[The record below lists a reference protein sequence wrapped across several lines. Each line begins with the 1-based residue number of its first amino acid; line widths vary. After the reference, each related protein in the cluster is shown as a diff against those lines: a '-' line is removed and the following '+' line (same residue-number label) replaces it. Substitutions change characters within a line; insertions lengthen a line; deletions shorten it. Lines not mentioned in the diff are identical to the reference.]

1 MIDNAPDEVKNTY
14 LKMKSEQGRKLE
26 LKIIGGNNYLYVAK
40 GIWDKKKKKPVKKTV
55 LLGSIDENGTY
66 REKRPKRI
74 FSSSRI
80 YEYGNSQLVWNP
92 AQDMY
97 TIMEKHPY
105 RNEIIAMAIV
115 KAIDP
120 MPLKLVESR
129 YQKLYISRKLKPDL
143 DPDELSSI
151 LGYVGNHFPDL
162 YEMFRKLMEPG
173 GLLFYDMTS
182 IISYSKNLKLAERG
196 YNPDHEYENQVT
208 VIMAFSVKSWVPVA
222 VDVFYG
228 SVKDIKSFCYFRDR
242 FHDRDM
248 GFITDRGLFS
258 ESIISDLRKL
268 KMHYIVPL
276 RRNSSLVPDRVKF
289 DSAFMYNG
297 RPIQSSRRSS
307 RLGYV
312 YMFQDP
318 MMRAEEELLRI
329 QLRSDNMSMEKGLNR
344 VRVQREGFFNLFL
357 VHEVMRW

>member
-1 MIDNAPDEVKNTY
+1 
-14 LKMKSEQGRKLE
+14 MKSEQGKKLE
-26 LKIIGGNNYLYVAK
+26 LKVIGGSYYLYVAK

-55 LLGSIDENGTY
+55 LVIAGLILIHFLMQSGIRIVRAGAVENGKILKEIGTSN
-66 REKRPKRI
+66 REIAKGLMV
-74 FSSSRI
+74 
-80 YEYGNSQLVWNP
+80 YQYGNSQLVWNL

-120 MPLKLVESR
+120 VPLRLVESR
-129 YQKLYISRKLKPDL
+129 YQKLYVSRKFQTDL
-143 DPDELSSI
+143 DPDDLSNI

-182 IISYSKNLKLAERG
+182 IISYSKNLKLAEKG
-196 YNPDHEYENQVT
+196 YNSDYEYENQVT
-208 VIMAFSVKSWVPVA
+208 VIMAFSVKSWVLVA

-228 SVKDIKSFCYFRDR
+228 SVKDIKSLGYFIDR
-242 FHDRDM
+242 FH
-248 GFITDRGLFS
+248 DRGLFS
-258 ESIISDLRKL
+258 ETIVKYLRRM

-276 RRNSSLVPDRVKF
+276 RRNSTLVVDKVEF

-318 MMRAEEELLRI
+318 MMRAEEESSIL
-329 QLRSDNMSMEKGLNR
+329 
-344 VRVQREGFFNLFL
+344 
-357 VHEVMRW
+357 